1 MRKIWNAVKWP
12 LAVICILAGVI
23 CLLLAFSYLGE
34 NDDLAAIL
42 SGLGVVLLGE
52 AVFCIHRA
60 RKKKQAAAAGQL
72 GQKTE
77 SFGKFRHASGL
88 PLAEGVEC
96 GVSRSGGTLHIAAMN
111 QVFTLAEEKIRGAAV
126 LTQKAAEKHFV
137 PRLLWVRK
145 KTVRSFSRCLV
156 LTYAD
161 TPDQPGKTIV
171 FQLGEWNVDKARRLA
186 AHYKGLPTAH
196 IEL

>member
-1 MRKIWNAVKWP
+1 MRKLWNAVKWP

-52 AVFCIHRA
+52 SIFCIHHA
-60 RKKKQAAAAGQL
+60 RKKKKAAAAGQEIK
-72 GQKTE
+72 GDE

-88 PLAEGVEC
+88 PMAEGVEC
-96 GVSRSGGTLHIAAMN
+96 QVSRCNGALHIAAMN
-111 QVFTLAEEKIRGAAV
+111 QVFTLAEDKIRGAAV
-126 LTQKAAEKHFV
+126 LTQKAAEKQFV

-161 TPDQPGKTIV
+161 SPDVPGKTIV

-186 AHYKGLPTAH
+186 AHYKDLPTAH

>member
-1 MRKIWNAVKWP
+1 MRKLWNAVKWP
-12 LAVICILAGVI
+12 LADICILAGVI

-34 NDDLAAIL
+34 NDALAAIL

-52 AVFCIHRA
+52 SIFCIHHA
-60 RKKKQAAAAGQL
+60 RKKKKAAATGQL
-72 GQKTE
+72 DQKTE
-77 SFGKFRHASGL
+77 SFGKFRHAAGL

-96 GVSRSGGTLHIAAMN
+96 EVSRSDGALRIAAMN
-111 QVFTLAEEKIRGAAV
+111 QVFTLAEEKMRGAAV
-126 LTQKAAEKHFV
+126 LTQKEAEKHFV

-145 KTVRSFSRCLV
+145 KTVRSFSRYLV

-161 TPDQPGKTIV
+161 SYDAPGKTIV

-186 AHYKGLPTAH
+186 AHYKDLPTAH

>member
-1 MRKIWNAVKWP
+1 MRKLWNAIKWP
-12 LAVICILAGVI
+12 LAVLSILAGVL

-52 AVFCIHRA
+52 TIFCIRHA
-60 RKKKQAAAAGQL
+60 RKKNKAAAAGQ
-72 GQKTE
+72 GPKGSE
-77 SFGKFRHASGL
+77 SFGKFRHAAGL

-96 GVSRSGGTLHIAAMN
+96 EVSHSGGALHISAMN
-111 QVFTLAEEKIRGAAV
+111 QVFSLAEEKIRGAAV
-126 LTQKAAEKHFV
+126 LTQKEAEKHFV

-145 KTVRSFSRCLV
+145 KTVRTFSRCLV

-161 TPDQPGKTIV
+161 SPDQPGKTIV

-186 AHYKGLPTAH
+186 ARYKDLPAAH